1 MELTPRTRMI
11 LAFLV
16 GVWSLGAQFIF
27 NRIIF
32 FYIANSE
39 YVAASI
45 ISIHL
50 AGFWLG
56 TLVARRV
63 RLDILSLIGF
73 TILATL
79 AANLIVWRIGA
90 AVIGLPL
97 TVIAAVICGLMLAAL
112 SGALVVRLMGN
123 ESADGRGVVIADSA
137 GSVLGA
143 VLGGFI
149 LIPQFGLSIA
159 FGAVLAVQSLVM
171 VGMLMV
177 LRPGLRASA
186 ALSIPVIA
194 ALLVTLQTPRQ
205 SGTDMLVV
213 DGLPIERADNE
224 TNTLL
229 YEAQSAYGLVTVI
242 EKSDARRLLLI
253 DNRPLCHTKP
263 SGMTDHSEWVVA
275 KTSVDMMKW
284 ATRSEQKIAN
294 IGLGCGTSLSAI
306 LETAPEKSSID
317 VIEINKEMPEAQKN
331 LWVHQKKTPDDPR
344 VTINIEDGFRYF
356 AERKDQPLYDAVV
369 IDLAW
374 MQNMNATH
382 LFSEEMYANIA
393 RNLHD
398 DGVLGIWS
406 EEQSPLSPV
415 SLIIYRTLREVF
427 PHVVVDT
434 SSDVTLFYAS
444 KTREGLLNFLP
455 AETHGPNDWIK
466 DFGMNAPVN
475 RLDNLVM
482 NRHKFSLFGDSNW
495 ERLFDKYALPKD
507 DNSL

>member
-1 MELTPRTRMI
+1 MELTPFTRMI

-97 TVIAAVICGLMLAAL
+97 TVLSAVVCGLMLAAL
-112 SGALVVRLMGN
+112 SGALVVRLMGD

-213 DGLPIERADNE
+213 DGLPIERANDQARMRV
-224 TNTLL
+224 L
-229 YEAQSAYGLVTVI
+229 YSDQSPYGLVSVLQDTDSS
-242 EKSDARRLLLI
+242 KRLLI
-253 DNRPLCHTKP
+253 DNRPLCGAS
-263 SGMTDHSEWVVA
+263 SGGLEVLSEWVVG
-275 KTSVDMMKW
+275 DMPMEMMKFNPRPDW
-284 ATRSEQKIAN
+284 RVAN
-294 IGLGCGTSLSAI
+294 VGLGCGVTVAAMLGKLPPSGRLDI
-306 LETAPEKSSID
+306 
-317 VIEINKEMPEAQKN
+317 VEINPDMPAAQKN
-331 LWVHQKKTPDDPR
+331 FWPDLPHTPEDAR
-344 VTINIEDGFRYF
+344 ASIHIEDGFRFF

-369 IDLAW
+369 IDTAW

-382 LFSEEMYANIA
+382 LFSKEMYENVA
-393 RNLHD
+393 RNLQD
-398 DGVLGIWS
+398 DGVLAVWS
-406 EEQSPLSPV
+406 EEANPFSFV
-415 SLIIYRTLREVF
+415 SLIMYRTLREVF

-434 SSDVTLFYAS
+434 TSGVALFYAS
-444 KTREGLLNFLP
+444 KTRGDLVNFLKP
-455 AETHGPNDWIK
+455 ESMQANAWIAEI
-466 DFGMNAPVN
+466 GMQAPVN

-482 NRHKFSLFGDSNW
+482 NRHKFTMFGDSTW
-495 ERLFDKYALPKD
+495 DRLFDKY
-507 DNSL
+507 